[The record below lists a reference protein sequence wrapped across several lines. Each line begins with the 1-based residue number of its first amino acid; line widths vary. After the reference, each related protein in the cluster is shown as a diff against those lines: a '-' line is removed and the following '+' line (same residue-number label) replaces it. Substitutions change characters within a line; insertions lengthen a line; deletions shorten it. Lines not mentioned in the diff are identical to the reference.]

1 MKRLLFSLLCY
12 FWMLSGTFA
21 QINGCTDPQSTNYNP
36 AATVNDGSCTYSATT
51 LTLTDKTNLSA
62 PLLNESSG
70 LTFINGKLW
79 TFNDSGNAND
89 IYRIDTSTST
99 VYQTVDI
106 SNATNT
112 DWEDMTSNNDY
123 LFIGDFGNNNGN
135 RQNLKIY
142 RVNKADLTTN
152 ATAVTAAVINF
163 SYSDQ
168 TSFPSLPNNN
178 NFDCEAM
185 IFLNDSI
192 HLFSKNWVDL
202 QTKHYVLP
210 NSPGTHVAQYR
221 ETYNTGFL
229 VTSASVQQFGVIALI
244 GYIKTGTQAVSMC
257 MLYDYKNNLL
267 FNGNKRKF
275 NMSTQ
280 LVQGQMEGVEFFNS
294 SRAFV
299 TNELFTNGAT
309 VPAKLRVFNIASYL
323 PASFLYAKPSANFA
337 GNNQTICAGG
347 TISFSDQSANAPTSW
362 QWTFSGGNPASSTL
376 QNPQVQYLTPGTY
389 TVKLVA
395 SNGAGSESIVKTN
408 YITVNPAASASITA
422 GGPTSFCTGGSVTLN
437 ANTGSGLTYQWQNN
451 FINIPGA
458 GSSSYLASAAGNYSC
473 VVTNN
478 CGSVN
483 SNTIAV
489 DVNSI
494 PTTPTSPTGLT
505 LACKNTTN
513 NVYSISLVNGA
524 TSYTWNVASGA
535 SIVSGQGTNQIS
547 VNFLTTAVSG
557 NICVYA
563 SNGCGNSLPV
573 CKTISIVSAVPSKP
587 ASLTGDA
594 VQCPGNTG
602 IQYSCSIVNSAS
614 SYNWVVPATAS
625 IVSGQGTSTIVVN
638 FLSGFTTGDIK
649 VAAVNCKGS
658 SAYRSL
664 TIRSKPST
672 PGVVTGPVAEV
683 CAGTS
688 NVVYSI
694 NPVVA
699 ASGYNWTA
707 PANASIA
714 SGQGTNSVTVNF
726 GPSFTT
732 GALKVSSYN
741 VCGASTERSTTIRST
756 PPTPGVI
763 SGSNTICI
771 NQSGVTYS
779 IAPVTGSSTYN
790 WVVPAGAV
798 ITSGQT
804 TNSITVNFGTTA
816 GVVKVRAGNSCGNS
830 AYRTLSVSVNCRE
843 YNSGEVTE
851 LKADIF
857 PNPSRSNFTLM
868 FNGNHNDQIKFILR
882 DLMGREVEKIEN
894 LSTQYN
900 FEFGSTLASGVYFA
914 EISNSKENRIMKLV
928 KQE

>member
-1 MKRLLFSLLCY
+1 
-12 FWMLSGTFA
+12 MLSGTFA

-395 SNGAGSESIVKTN
+395 SNGAGSDSIVKTN
-408 YITVNPAASASITA
+408 YIIVNPAASASITA
-422 GGPTSFCTGGSVTLN
+422 
-437 ANTGSGLTYQWQNN
+437 
-451 FINIPGA
+451 
-458 GSSSYLASAAGNYSC
+458 
-473 VVTNN
+473 VV
-478 CGSVN
+478 
-483 SNTIAV
+483 
-489 DVNSI
+489 
-494 PTTPTSPTGLT
+494 L
-505 LACKNTTN
+505 
-513 NVYSISLVNGA
+513 
-524 TSYTWNVASGA
+524 
-535 SIVSGQGTNQIS
+535 
-547 VNFLTTAVSG
+547 
-557 NICVYA
+557 
-563 SNGCGNSLPV
+563 
-573 CKTISIVSAVPSKP
+573 
-587 ASLTGDA
+587 
-594 VQCPGNTG
+594 
-602 IQYSCSIVNSAS
+602 
-614 SYNWVVPATAS
+614 
-625 IVSGQGTSTIVVN
+625 
-638 FLSGFTTGDIK
+638 
-649 VAAVNCKGS
+649 
-658 SAYRSL
+658 
-664 TIRSKPST
+664 
-672 PGVVTGPVAEV
+672 
-683 CAGTS
+683 
-688 NVVYSI
+688 
-694 NPVVA
+694 
-699 ASGYNWTA
+699 
-707 PANASIA
+707 
-714 SGQGTNSVTVNF
+714 
-726 GPSFTT
+726 
-732 GALKVSSYN
+732 
-741 VCGASTERSTTIRST
+741 
-756 PPTPGVI
+756 
-763 SGSNTICI
+763 
-771 NQSGVTYS
+771 
-779 IAPVTGSSTYN
+779 
-790 WVVPAGAV
+790 
-798 ITSGQT
+798 
-804 TNSITVNFGTTA
+804 
-816 GVVKVRAGNSCGNS
+816 
-830 AYRTLSVSVNCRE
+830 
-843 YNSGEVTE
+843 
-851 LKADIF
+851 
-857 PNPSRSNFTLM
+857 
-868 FNGNHNDQIKFILR
+868 
-882 DLMGREVEKIEN
+882 
-894 LSTQYN
+894 
-900 FEFGSTLASGVYFA
+900 
-914 EISNSKENRIMKLV
+914 
-928 KQE
+928 